1 MKIVSLNTWAGK
13 AGKDKLLAFFESH
26 REIDIF
32 CLQEIWSGPIKEL
45 KGMTGGN
52 SLEKHS
58 LRMEYGLQEISQ
70 VLKDHRAYLRPHLFT
85 FGLLMLVKKSIEV
98 LEEGEIF
105 AHKERGYIPEGDV
118 GFHARNVQY
127 VKIATEK
134 GNRTIMNFHG
144 LWNGKGKG
152 DSEER
157 ILQSEKI
164 VKLIKQQENPLVLCG
179 DFNLSPETESIKM
192 LEKSGLRNLIKE
204 WGVTSTR
211 TSLYTRQEKFADY
224 VFTSEGIDVRTFKV
238 LPDEVSDHSPLY
250 LDFS

>member
-98 LEEGEIF
+98 L
-105 AHKERGYIPEGDV
+105 
-118 GFHARNVQY
+118 
-127 VKIATEK
+127 
-134 GNRTIMNFHG
+134 
-144 LWNGKGKG
+144 
-152 DSEER
+152 
-157 ILQSEKI
+157 
-164 VKLIKQQENPLVLCG
+164 
-179 DFNLSPETESIKM
+179 
-192 LEKSGLRNLIKE
+192 
-204 WGVTSTR
+204 
-211 TSLYTRQEKFADY
+211 
-224 VFTSEGIDVRTFKV
+224 
-238 LPDEVSDHSPLY
+238 
-250 LDFS
+250 